1 MKIVVL
7 GGDGFCG
14 WASSLRLSRK
24 GHDVTIIDNLSRR
37 GIDKKLKVKSLTP
50 ISTITERIKTWNKIN
65 KKKINFIKLDV
76 SKKTRNLKLL
86 SNKSNQIQS
95 FILLNS
101 VLLPIA

>member
-37 GIDKKLKVKSLTP
+37 SIDKKLKVKSLTP
-50 ISTITERIKTWNKIN
+50 IKSIYERIKTWNRIN
-65 KKKINFIKLDV
+65 KKKINFFKIDV
-76 SKKTRNLKLL
+76 SKETKRNLR
-86 SNKSNQIQS
+86 
-95 FILLNS
+95 
-101 VLLPIA
+101 